1 MLIHFPLIYL
11 FLSWYFIR
19 LGYIVFC
26 TYRFIFRVQYF
37 PHIIFVHPIN
47 NSIFFISS
55 ISSSIHSSWIL
66 SSSLI
71 YSYWTFSDPWFVRLY
86 VEGLFFRWPL
96 CRGILLSVN
105 DGFMVMAIPW
115 RISDSISFFFTL
127 EHETWLVYFIWCT
140 LHRSIFLNRWWFL
153 RHSCSFE
160 VIRFLSNWSMRYGW
174 VTWLDVFIR
183 EHNPF
188 IGIYGFLRWLD
199 QNTDT
204 CESMQRSLVI
214 SKIALY

>member
-1 MLIHFPLIYL
+1 MWAILRIGSRAFWLWWTRSYGMILHWGIATSESFYRVCDHFSWYIALGCTFLGQGFIFLDDHYAQAYSFQSMMDFLVMAFHWRRSDVIFHIGAWDMIIHF
-11 FLSWYFIR
+11 
-19 LGYIVFC
+19 
-26 TYRFIFRVQYF
+26 
-37 PHIIFVHPIN
+37 
-47 NSIFFISS
+47 
-55 ISSSIHSSWIL
+55 IL
-66 SSSLI
+66 
-71 YSYWTFSDPWFVRLY
+71 
-86 VEGLFFRWPL
+86 
-96 CRGILLSVN
+96 
-105 DGFMVMAIPW
+105 
-115 RISDSISFFFTL
+115 
-127 EHETWLVYFIWCT
+127 CT